1 MKSLRTCIT
10 LIIGIGM
17 FFLCVFQVSAQELTS
32 DEKVIVKDTG
42 STNNSGYQMVIEPS
56 GLVKVTLENVR
67 RNSVYADGQYN
78 VPPNLVKPLIV
89 DLNAV
94 MPLTNLSGGSCAKS
108 ASFGTSTYVTYK
120 GQTSPDIQ
128 CMKREEFVDD
138 VYTIIG
144 KIPRA
149 PRD

>member
-1 MKSLRTCIT
+1 MKSFRTCIT
-10 LIIGIGM
+10 LIIGVGM
-17 FFLCVFQVSAQELTS
+17 FLLFVFQVSAQELTP

-42 STNNSGYQMVIEPS
+42 STNNSGYQIVIEPS
-56 GLVKVTLENVR
+56 GRVKVTVENVR

-78 VPPNLVKPLIV
+78 VSPNLVKQLIV
-89 DLNAV
+89 DLNVV
-94 MPLTNLSGGSCAKS
+94 MPLTNLNMGNCAKS

-128 CMKREEFVDD
+128 CMKREKFVDD